1 MDIASGFS
9 DLPPNDE
16 ASDAWYAHPVAD
28 ASTAL
33 HDPSSDDEF
42 GGVRNRH
49 ATCADCHDPHDAS
62 AARPQQT
69 TTGWTASGAI
79 VGGSGVAVTNGAA
92 GSAPAYAL
100 VSRRDG
106 LTYEYQLCL
115 TCHSGYTQLP
125 TRASGNPSYWAL
137 DKGIELNP
145 ANAAYHPVE
154 AAGRNQT
161 AQMAASLAGT
171 SPFKAWDL
179 STDATVRC
187 TSCHGDPS
195 TVNQTATA
203 LPLRPD
209 VDAPQAAHGS
219 PNRGLLIAPYRDRV
233 LKPAGEAYDAED
245 FALCYLCHA
254 ERPFVDPNHD
264 PGAPDTLFPLHGQHL
279 VALAG
284 TAGTNLSIDAS
295 GADGGLAICAECH
308 FRIHSSAI
316 AYQPGDQAPV
326 ARGGGVP
333 ALVDFAPDV
342 AAGASAARAWLV
354 PDSEGA
360 GSCTLTCHG
369 HTHTTAS
376 SSYLV
381 APGTGFTATPTV
393 GSVGGGGLTVQFT
406 DATRYVVSGGATW
419 AWDFGD
425 GQGSTERSPI
435 HRYVAP
441 GSYTVTLTVTR
452 SVGNALS
459 TTLARADYIVVTP

>member
-1 MDIASGFS
+1 
-9 DLPPNDE
+9 
-16 ASDAWYAHPVAD
+16 V
-28 ASTAL
+28 
-33 HDPSSDDEF
+33 
-42 GGVRNRH
+42 
-49 ATCADCHDPHDAS
+49 CADCHDPHNAT
-62 AARPQQT
+62 AARPLQT
-69 TTGWTASGAI
+69 TTGWTAAGAI

-92 GSAPAYAL
+92 GAAPAYAL

-115 TCHSGYTQLP
+115 TCHSGYTLLP
-125 TRASGNPSYWAL
+125 NRSASNPSYWAL

-203 LPLRPD
+203 SPLHPD
-209 VDAPQAAHGS
+209 ADVAEPAHAS
-219 PNRGLLIAPYRDRV
+219 PNRGLLTAPYRDRA
-233 LKPAGEAYDAED
+233 LKPAGEAYDAAD

-254 ERPFVDPNHD
+254 ERPFVDPNDD
-264 PGAPDTLFPLHGQHL
+264 PSAPDTLFPLHGEHL

-284 TAGTNLSIDAS
+284 SAGSNLSIDAA

-316 AYQPGDQAPV
+316 AYQAGDTAPV
-326 ARGGGVP
+326 PRGSGVP
-333 ALVDFAPDV
+333 GLVNFAPDV
-342 AAGASAARAWLV
+342 TSQGAAGIAWLV
-354 PDSEGA
+354 PDSEGS

-369 HTHTTAS
+369 HTHTSGS
-376 SSYLV
+376 SAYLV
-381 APGTGFTATPTV
+381 APGTGFTATPTA
-393 GSVGGGGLTVQFT
+393 GIAGPGGLTVQFT
-406 DATRYVVSGGATW
+406 DATRYVASGEATW

-425 GQGSTERSPI
+425 GGGSTERNPV
-435 HRYVAP
+435 HVYAAA

-452 SVGNALS
+452 TSGNTLG
-459 TTLARADYIVVTP
+459 TTLTRTDYIAVTP